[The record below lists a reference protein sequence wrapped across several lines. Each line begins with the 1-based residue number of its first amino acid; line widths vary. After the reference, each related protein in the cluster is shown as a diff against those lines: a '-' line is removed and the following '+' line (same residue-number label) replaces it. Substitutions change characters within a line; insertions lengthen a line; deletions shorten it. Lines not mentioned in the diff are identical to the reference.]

1 METEKLEKIVN
12 KHRYEKAALLAIL
25 HEVQE
30 EDRGLDVD
38 ALRQISKLMDVSF
51 AHVYGLATFY
61 AAFSTGKKGELEIR
75 VCDGL
80 ACHLNGAADIIEAL
94 KSELHIDMD
103 ETSWDEKYSLHR
115 VQCLG
120 LCIIGPNASFSGKA
134 FSKLSREKLLKTLE
148 RMKGK

>member
-1 METEKLEKIVN
+1 MEKERLEKVVN

-38 ALRQISKLMDVSF
+38 SLRHISRLMDVSF

-61 AAFSTGKKGELEIR
+61 AAFSTVKKGETEIR

-80 ACHLNGAADIIEAL
+80 ACHLNGAAEIIESL
-94 KSELHIDMD
+94 KNELDIEMD

-120 LCIIGPNASFSGKA
+120 LCTIGPNASFDGKA
-134 FSKLSREKLLKTLE
+134 YSELSREKLLEILE
-148 RMKGK
+148 GMKGK

>member
-120 LCIIGPNASFSGKA
+120 LCTIGPNASFNGKA